1 MILMSNDGY
10 GKRPLRLSP
19 KLAIRLSLMILITG
33 FLAGCDF
40 IPREF
45 IPIPDSD
52 KEESDKKIKEMDKKA
67 AEAAQNS
74 EGSKKSD
81 EPNTQFS
88 QIVPEGDPVEI
99 FSNNNIKVVS
109 NGGTPAQFTTE
120 KDVWMGEL
128 GSYHWNN
135 GAGAPAGTLRI
146 ESADGK
152 TSYGPWQVELSD
164 LGGTRKVYWIAK
176 PNAWLPAGSYRVI
189 DSDPSTWAQ
198 NTDTGGQGIAWI
210 KGIKDT
216 GKSQ

>member
-1 MILMSNDGY
+1 MTLMNNGGY
-10 GKRPLRLSP
+10 GKNHLMFS
-19 KLAIRLSLMILITG
+19 KLTIKVSFLILVSG
-33 FLAGCDF
+33 LLAGCDL

-52 KEESDKKIKEMDKKA
+52 KQASDKKIKEMDKQA

-74 EGSKKSD
+74 A
-81 EPNTQFS
+81 TQFS
-88 QIVPEGDPVEI
+88 QIAPEGDPVEI
-99 FSNNNIKVVS
+99 FSNNNIKAVF
-109 NGGTPAQFTTE
+109 NGGTPARFTTD
-120 KDVWMGEL
+120 KDVWMTEL

-135 GAGAPAGTLRI
+135 GAGAPAGTLGI

-152 TSYGPWQVELSD
+152 VSYGPWQVELSN
-164 LGGTRKVYWIAK
+164 LGGPRNVYWIAK

-198 NTDTGGQGIAWI
+198 NADTSGQGIAWI

-216 GKSQ
+216 EKNP